1 LPKTH
6 HVTVISEPNSC

>member
-1 LPKTH
+1 LPKTQ